1 MLKLIRKLLGV
12 DSELEEI
19 SQENLGSID
28 VRNREYY
35 EDLFKWILNERIT
48 RVYYLTANY
57 KKGENYFD
65 EYDLLDVGL
74 VLELSN
80 SKWLNWF
87 WIEEGY
93 NGDFEYNVSK
103 RNILRR
109 FHKTFYRT
117 EELTSTSK
125 WKELIGENITDLRFQ
140 FEETEGKTYI
150 SKMKLLLA
158 NHKITVCSI
167 KEPERDQEIDIMN
180 LEFSTEW
187 SIILFEN

>member
-1 MLKLIRKLLGV
+1 MGIDG
-12 DSELEEI
+12 ELEEI

-28 VRNREYY
+28 VRNSENSR
-35 EDLFKWILNERIT
+35 DLLNWILKERIKK
-48 RVYYLTANY
+48 VYYLTANY
-57 KKGENYFD
+57 EKGENYFD

-93 NGDFEYNVSK
+93 TGDFEYNVSK

-125 WKELIGENITDLRFQ
+125 WKELIGENITDVRFQ
-140 FEETEGKTYI
+140 FEETEGKTYL
-150 SKMKLLLA
+150 SKMELLLA

-167 KEPERDQEIDIMN
+167 KEPKRDQKIDIMN

-187 SIILFEN
+187 SIIVFEN

>member
-1 MLKLIRKLLGV
+1 MLKLIRKLLGI
-12 DSELEEI
+12 DGELEEI

-28 VRNREYY
+28 VRNSENSR
-35 EDLFKWILNERIT
+35 DLLNWILKERIKK
-48 RVYYLTANY
+48 VYYLTANY
-57 KKGENYFD
+57 EKGENYFD

-93 NGDFEYNVSK
+93 TGDFEYNVSK

-125 WKELIGENITDLRFQ
+125 WKELIGENITDVRFQ
-140 FEETEGKTYI
+140 FEETEGKTYL
-150 SKMKLLLA
+150 SKMELLLA

-167 KEPERDQEIDIMN
+167 KEPKRDQKIDIMN

-187 SIILFEN
+187 SIIVFEN